1 MRNIYVEKAEGFLEN
16 CVFDGLA
23 HSYCVKTNQWVKP
36 YPEVTGYVINYF
48 LNYRP
53 QNVPQNIIDAGYQ
66 LLQLQHSSG
75 GFSSFFDLNNLYRF
89 DTAQILVGF
98 IDLYKHTKDDSFK
111 KAAEKAGKFL
121 LRMQLENG
129 AIVPIYNKVLNEKII
144 DKATYSIWNGTWSGL
159 MAKLSEAFVALFNLT
174 KDVCYKDAI
183 FRLKSYYENSEYIE
197 CSHPLGYWLEGLIAA
212 DKFSKVDEMLEK
224 YVLPRIEDNGFIRY
238 SKNDDFSYVSGNI
251 QLGIILS
258 KRGYL
263 EEAKKIREYG
273 RLVQSNHLSGGLF
286 QYTDRHGK
294 LDSSIHS
301 EINSWGTKYFC
312 QLEKLLEE

>member
-1 MRNIYVEKAEGFLEN
+1 MRNIYVEKAEVFLEN
-16 CVFDGLA
+16 CVFYGLA

-53 QNVPQNIIDAGYQ
+53 QNVPQNIIDAGYN

-75 GFSSFFDLNNLYRF
+75 GFSSFFDLNNLYSF

-98 IDLYKHTKDDSFK
+98 IDLYKHTKDDSIK

-183 FRLKSYYENSEYIE
+183 FKLKSY
-197 CSHPLGYWLEGLIAA
+197 
-212 DKFSKVDEMLEK
+212 
-224 YVLPRIEDNGFIRY
+224 
-238 SKNDDFSYVSGNI
+238 
-251 QLGIILS
+251 
-258 KRGYL
+258 
-263 EEAKKIREYG
+263 
-273 RLVQSNHLSGGLF
+273 
-286 QYTDRHGK
+286 
-294 LDSSIHS
+294 
-301 EINSWGTKYFC
+301 
-312 QLEKLLEE
+312 